1 MRKACM
7 PMTPSP
13 KAIGS
18 EVQHDPQESLRR
30 PAGDRR
36 IGLCGQDRDHLRQGD
51 HPGQRLRRSLR
62 SDPCRRSRRRR
73 RHATDRD
80 RRQLEHPGRRGDP
93 FQVGCRGDHRRA
105 QLHRPPL
112 HRPRSLRSRRPGLHR
127 LQQRAVQLPGR
138 RWLRGPPQRGGRRLR
153 PASGFLRTV
162 HRAHRSAHRPGE
174 HAAGQRFRQRVLGRR
189 GAHQRRPGTRL
200 QVAAER
206 VLNMQSLLIRNARMV
221 NEGQVREGDLLVRHG
236 RIERI
241 AGCLENC
248 GASREIDAAGR
259 YLLPGMIDD
268 QVHFREPGYPQKG
281 SIASESR
288 AAVAGGITSFMDMPN
303 TRPATLSLEALAEK
317 KRLAAAHSVANFGFH
332 FGVSRD
338 NLDTV
343 AALDPREVAAVKV
356 FMGASTGDML
366 VDDLPTLERLFAS
379 VPTLLLSHC
388 EDTPRIEANLAR
400 WRQRFGERIPA
411 AAHPRIRD
419 AEACYRSTALAVE
432 LAQRHGTLLHV
443 LHLSTARELALFED
457 KPLCQKRIT
466 AEVCV
471 HHLLFDDSD
480 YARLG
485 HLLKCNPAIKSR
497 EDRDALRRALAGNRL
512 DVIGTDHA
520 PHAWAEKQQAYPQAP
535 AGLPLVQH
543 ALPALLELVREGW
556 LSLATLVAKTSH
568 RVAELFA
575 IADRGFL
582 REGYWADLVLVSELE
597 HPALASAMPL
607 LSRCNWTP
615 FRHRAFHHRIDTT
628 IVSGQLAWHAGR
640 LSDDCQGLPLRFSR

>member
-1 MRKACM
+1 
-7 PMTPSP
+7 
-13 KAIGS
+13 
-18 EVQHDPQESLRR
+18 
-30 PAGDRR
+30 
-36 IGLCGQDRDHLRQGD
+36 
-51 HPGQRLRRSLR
+51 
-62 SDPCRRSRRRR
+62 
-73 RHATDRD
+73 
-80 RRQLEHPGRRGDP
+80 
-93 FQVGCRGDHRRA
+93 
-105 QLHRPPL
+105 
-112 HRPRSLRSRRPGLHR
+112 
-127 LQQRAVQLPGR
+127 
-138 RWLRGPPQRGGRRLR
+138 
-153 PASGFLRTV
+153 
-162 HRAHRSAHRPGE
+162 
-174 HAAGQRFRQRVLGRR
+174 
-189 GAHQRRPGTRL
+189 
-200 QVAAER
+200 
-206 VLNMQSLLIRNARMV
+206 MQSLLIRNARMV

-443 LHLSTARELALFED
+443 LHLSTA
-457 KPLCQKRIT
+457 
-466 AEVCV
+466 
-471 HHLLFDDSD
+471 
-480 YARLG
+480 
-485 HLLKCNPAIKSR
+485 
-497 EDRDALRRALAGNRL
+497 
-512 DVIGTDHA
+512 
-520 PHAWAEKQQAYPQAP
+520 WAEKQQAYPQAP